1 MAAAET
7 PLSPVNAPTGPGSP
21 PAPNRPIAVIDIGT
35 SAIRMAIAEVDAAG
49 QVQTLETLSQGVRLG
64 KDAFSRSEISRAT
77 IEDTVRVLRSYR
89 QKLEEYGITR
99 PDQIRVVA
107 TSAVREAVNRLA
119 LIDRIYMSTGLTI
132 EPIEEAEVHRI
143 TFRSIQP
150 LLLSERSL
158 VESQTIICEVGGG
171 NTELLIVDRGN
182 VAYSHS
188 YRLGSLR
195 LRQAME
201 SFRAPQDKV
210 QGIMQSEIER
220 ALEDV
225 PELIPPGERRVIG
238 LGGDLRFAARQL
250 VPNWD
255 PRTLALV
262 SVDDL
267 AKLTDRV
274 APMTDDAIVRRFHL
288 PFPDAETLA
297 PALMTYLHLART
309 LGVSQI
315 LVSSANLR
323 DGLLREMAEGWTWTE
338 DFRRQ
343 IFRSAIELGRKY
355 NFDEEHGSH
364 VAQLSRQL
372 FQALKDEHK
381 LDSRFELILSLAA
394 TLHEI
399 GRYVSN
405 TSMHK
410 HSMYLITN
418 SDLFG
423 LGSQD
428 MLLVGLVARYHRRAT
443 PKSTHPG
450 FNMLDRDRRVAVLKM
465 AAMLRIAIA
474 LDASRSQRIHEL
486 KCNREKQRLNI
497 TAPDIEDLSVEQLAI
512 RQGSGMFEDVF
523 GLKVQL
529 RRADRPQ
536 LRGSTSQL

>member
-1 MAAAET
+1 MAAPAET
-7 PLSPVNAPTGPGSP
+7 ALP
-21 PAPNRPIAVIDIGT
+21 PATATAAPVTPANRPIAVIDIGT
-35 SAIRMAIAEVDAAG
+35 SAIRMAIAEVNAAG
-49 QVQTLETLSQGVRLG
+49 QVLTLEALSQGVRLG
-64 KDAFSRSEISRAT
+64 KDTFARSEISRST
-77 IEDTVRVLRSYR
+77 IEDCVRVLKSYR
-89 QKLEEYGITR
+89 QKLGEYGITR
-99 PDQIRVVA
+99 ADQIRVVA
-107 TSAVREAVNRLA
+107 TSAVREALNRLA
-119 LIDRIYMSTGLTI
+119 LIDRVYVGTGLTI

-150 LLLSERSL
+150 LLLNERSL
-158 VESQTIICEVGGG
+158 AESQTIICEVGGG
-171 NTELLIVDRGN
+171 NTEVLIVDRGN

-201 SFRAPQDKV
+201 TFRAPQDKI
-210 QGIMQSEIER
+210 QGIMRSEIER
-220 ALEDV
+220 ALDTV
-225 PELIPPGERRVIG
+225 PDSIPAGERKLIG

-250 VPNWD
+250 LPNWD
-255 PRTLALV
+255 PTALA
-262 SVDDL
+262 SIKVDDL
-267 AKLTDRV
+267 ARLTDKV
-274 APMTDDAIVRRFHL
+274 APMSDDAIVRRYHL

-297 PALMTYLHLART
+297 PALMTYVHLARL
-309 LGVSQI
+309 LGVTEI

-355 NFDEEHGSH
+355 DFDEEHGSH
-364 VAQLSRQL
+364 VALLSRQL

-381 LDSRFELILSLAA
+381 LDSRFELIMSLAA

-410 HSMYLITN
+410 HSMYLIQH

-428 MLLVGLVARYHRRAT
+428 MTLVGLVARYHRRAM
-443 PKSTHPG
+443 PKATHPG
-450 FNMLDRDRRVAVLKM
+450 FNSLDRDRRVAVLKM
-465 AAMLRIAIA
+465 AAIVRIAIA
-474 LDASRSQRIHEL
+474 LDATRNQRVHEL
-486 KCNREKQRLNI
+486 KCSRNKQRLI
-497 TAPDIEDLSVEQLAI
+497 VTVPDVDDLSVEQLALK
-512 RQGSGMFEDVF
+512 QGSGMFEEVF

-529 RRADRPQ
+529 RTGERPQ

>member
-1 MAAAET
+1 MPPTVET
-7 PLSPVNAPTGPGSP
+7 SPSTP
-21 PAPNRPIAVIDIGT
+21 PAPQPAANRPIAVIDIGT
-35 SAIRMAIAEVDAAG
+35 SAIRMAIAEVNGG
-49 QVQTLETLSQGVRLG
+49 QISTLESLSQGVRLG
-64 KDAFSRSEISRAT
+64 KDTFTRNEISRST
-77 IEDTVRVLRSYR
+77 IEDTVRVLKSYR

-99 PDQIRVVA
+99 SDQIRVVA

-119 LIDRIYMSTGLTI
+119 LLDRIYVATGLTV
-132 EPIEEAEVHRI
+132 EPVEEAEVHRI

-150 LLLSERSL
+150 LLLKEKAL

-171 NTELLIVDRGN
+171 NTELLLIDKGN

-201 SFRAPQDKV
+201 IFRAPQDKV
-210 QGIMQSEIER
+210 QEIMQSEIER
-220 ALEDV
+220 ALDDV
-225 PELIPPGERRVIG
+225 PELIPPGDRKLIG
-238 LGGDLRFAARQL
+238 LGGDLRFAAGQL
-250 VPNWD
+250 LPAWEAG
-255 PRTLALV
+255 TLASI

-267 AKLTDRV
+267 ARLTAKV
-274 APMTDDAIVRRFHL
+274 APLSEDAIVRRYHL
-288 PFPDAETLA
+288 TFPDAETLA
-297 PALMTYLHLART
+297 PALMTYVHLART
-309 LGVSQI
+309 LGVSH
-315 LVSSANLR
+315 LFVSSANLR

-343 IFRSAIELGRKY
+343 IFRSAVELGRKY
-355 NFDEEHGSH
+355 DFDEEHGTH
-364 VAQLSRQL
+364 VATLSRQL
-372 FQALKDEHK
+372 FQALREEHK
-381 LDSRFELILSLAA
+381 LDSRYELILMLSAM
-394 TLHEI
+394 LHEI

-428 MLLVGLVARYHRRAT
+428 MLLVGLVARYHRRAM

-450 FNMLDRDRRVAVLKM
+450 FNTLDRERRVAVLKL

-474 LDASRSQRIHEL
+474 LDASRAQRVHEI
-486 KCNREKQRLNI
+486 KSARHKQRLII
-497 TAPDIEDLSVEQLAI
+497 TVPDVEDLSVEQLALK
-512 RQGSGMFEDVF
+512 QGSGMFEDVF

-529 RRADRPQ
+529 RTAERPQ
-536 LRGSTSQL
+536 LRGSSSQL

>member
-1 MAAAET
+1 
-7 PLSPVNAPTGPGSP
+7 
-21 PAPNRPIAVIDIGT
+21 
-35 SAIRMAIAEVDAAG
+35 MAIAEVNAAG
-49 QVQTLETLSQGVRLG
+49 GVQTLETLSQGVRLG
-64 KDAFSRSEISRAT
+64 KDAFTRSEITRST

-89 QKLEEYGITR
+89 QKLEEYGVTR
-99 PDQIRVVA
+99 ADQIRVVA
-107 TSAVREAVNRLA
+107 TSAVREALNRLA
-119 LIDRIYMSTGLTI
+119 LLDRIYMGTGLTV

-150 LLLSERSL
+150 LLLSEKSL
-158 VESQTIICEVGGG
+158 IESQTIICEVGGG
-171 NTELLIVDRGN
+171 NTELLLVDRGN

-188 YRLGSLR
+188 YRLGALR

-201 SFRAPQDKV
+201 TFRAPQDKV
-210 QGIMQSEIER
+210 QDIMQSEIER

-225 PELIPPGERRVIG
+225 PDLIPPGDRKLIG
-238 LGGDLRFAARQL
+238 LGGDLRIAARQL

-255 PRTLALV
+255 PQTLAAIPV
-262 SVDDL
+262 EGL
-267 AKLTDRV
+267 ARLTGKV
-274 APMTDDAIVRRFHL
+274 APMSDDAIVRRYHL

-309 LGVSQI
+309 LGVSEI

-364 VAQLSRQL
+364 VAALSRKL

-381 LDSRFELILSLAA
+381 LDSRFELVLSLAA
-394 TLHEI
+394 MLHEI

-428 MLLVGLVARYHRRAT
+428 MTLVGLVARYHRRAT
-443 PKSTHPG
+443 PKSTHLG
-450 FNMLDRDRRVAVLKM
+450 FNTLDRDRRVAVLKM
-465 AAMLRIAIA
+465 SAMLRIAIA
-474 LDASRSQRIHEL
+474 LDASRSQRVHDL
-486 KCNREKQRLNI
+486 QCARNKQRLII
-497 TAPDIEDLSVEQLAI
+497 TVPDVEDLSVEQLALK
-512 RQGSGMFEDVF
+512 QGGGMFEDVF

-529 RRADRPQ
+529 RTGERPQ
-536 LRGSTSQL
+536 LRGSSSQL

>member
-1 MAAAET
+1 MAAADST
-7 PLSPVNAPTGPGSP
+7 QTAVTSP
-21 PAPNRPIAVIDIGT
+21 PAGGTSSSVNRPIAVIDIGT
-35 SAIRMAIAEVDAAG
+35 SAIRMAIAEVTSG
-49 QVQTLETLSQGVRLG
+49 GHVQTLETLSQGVRLG
-64 KDAFSRSEISRAT
+64 KDAFTRSEISRST
-77 IEDTVRVLRSYR
+77 IEETVRVLKSYR

-150 LLLSERSL
+150 LLLSERTL
-158 VESQTIICEVGGG
+158 AESQTIICEVGGG
-171 NTELLIVDRGN
+171 NTEILLIDRGN

-201 SFRAPQDKV
+201 SLRAPQDKV

-225 PELIPPGERRVIG
+225 PDLIPPGDRRLIG
-238 LGGDLRFAARQL
+238 LGGDLRFAVRQFS
-250 VPNWD
+250 PNWD
-255 PRTLALV
+255 PQTLATLD
-262 SVDDL
+262 VDDL
-267 AKLTDRV
+267 ARLTDKV
-274 APMTDDAIVRRFHL
+274 APMSDDAIVRRYHL
-288 PFPDAETLA
+288 PFPDAETLG
-297 PALMTYLHLART
+297 PALMTYLHAART

-355 NFDEEHGSH
+355 SFDEDHGTH

-372 FQALKDEHK
+372 FQALKDEHQ
-381 LDSRFELILSLAA
+381 LDSRYELILSLAA

-399 GRYVSN
+399 GRFVSN

-428 MLLVGLVARYHRRAT
+428 MVLVGLVARYHRRAS

-450 FNMLDRDRRVAVLKM
+450 FNTLDRDRRVAVLKM
-465 AAMLRIAIA
+465 AAMLRLAIA

-486 KCNREKQRLNI
+486 QCTRSKQRLLL
-497 TAPDIEDLSVEQLAI
+497 TVPDVEDLSVEQLAI
-512 RQGSGMFEDVF
+512 KQVSGMFEDVF

-529 RRADRPQ
+529 RRAERPQ
-536 LRGSTSQL
+536 LRGSSSQL

>member
-1 MAAAET
+1 MAAPET
-7 PLSPVNAPTGPGSP
+7 TLTPHSASPGAGSSSS
-21 PAPNRPIAVIDIGT
+21 ASRPVAVIDIGT
-35 SAIRMAIAEVDAAG
+35 SAIRMAIAEVNSSG
-49 QVQTLETLSQGVRLG
+49 EVQTLETLSQGVRLG
-64 KDAFSRSEISRAT
+64 KDAFTRNEISRAS
-77 IEDTVRVLRSYR
+77 IEETVRVLKSYR
-89 QKLEEYGITR
+89 QKLEEYGVTR
-99 PDQIRVVA
+99 ADQVRVVA

-150 LLLSERSL
+150 LLLSEKSL
-158 VESQTIICEVGGG
+158 AESLTVICEVGGG
-171 NTELLIVDRGN
+171 NTELLLVDRGN

-201 SFRAPQDKV
+201 IFRAPQDKV

-225 PELIPPGERRVIG
+225 SDLIPPGDRKLIG
-238 LGGDLRFAARQL
+238 LGGDLRFAARQFL
-250 VPNWD
+250 PGWD
-255 PRTLALV
+255 PEALAPLK
-262 SVDDL
+262 VDDL
-267 AKLTDRV
+267 AKLAAKV
-274 APMTDDAIVRRFHL
+274 APMTDDAIVRRYHL

-309 LGVSQI
+309 LGVQQI
-315 LVSSANLR
+315 FVSSANLR
-323 DGLLREMAEGWTWTE
+323 DGLLREMAQGWTWTE

-355 NFDEEHGSH
+355 NFDEEHGLH

-381 LDSRFELILSLAA
+381 LDSRYELILSLAA

-450 FNMLDRDRRVAVLKM
+450 FNTLDRDRRVAVLKLS
-465 AAMLRIAIA
+465 AMLRIALA
-474 LDASRSQRIHEL
+474 LNASRSQRIHEL
-486 KCNREKQRLNI
+486 QCTRNKQRLII
-497 TAPDIEDLSVEQLAI
+497 TVPDVEDLSVEQLAL

-529 RRADRPQ
+529 RRAERPQ